1 MAELST
7 AEQLL
12 YSTVKLTALK
22 GGTPTSTGTGFFFE
36 FDMNDEWRVP
46 AIITNNHVVN
56 GNEILLAICH
66 LADGKKPSGRFINC
80 HIDVNDHRVIRHP
93 DPNIDL
99 CAILIGDMIKQTT
112 ENQTPIFFVNL
123 KENVIPDIDDWQY
136 FDAIEE
142 VTMIGCPNGISDEV
156 NNLPIS
162 RKGITASSL
171 AKNYNGKKEFM
182 VDMACFPGSSGSP
195 VFVYD
200 RSGYFDRKTNNYMV
214 GLTRVKLVGIL
225 YAGPLIKNNG
235 TIILG
240 QTPTVQVA
248 AMMHLGNVIKSSEI
262 STLSETIELKLKNQ

>member
-1 MAELST
+1 MADLSI

-12 YSTVKLTALK
+12 YSTIKLTALK
-22 GGTPTSTGTGFFFE
+22 GGNPTCTGTGFFFE
-36 FDMNDEWRVP
+36 FDMNDERKVH
-46 AIITNNHVVN
+46 AIITNNHVIN

-66 LADGKKPSGRFINC
+66 LADSKKPSGRYINC
-80 HIDVNDHRVIRHP
+80 HIDLNEHRVIRHP

-99 CAILIGDMIKQTT
+99 CAILIGDILNQTNN
-112 ENQTPIFFVNL
+112 NQTPIFFVNL
-123 KENVIPDIDDWQY
+123 KTDLIPEPHDWQY

-200 RSGYFDRKTNNYMV
+200 PSGYFDRKTKSFVV
-214 GLTRVKLVGIL
+214 GHSRVKLVGVL
-225 YAGPLIKNNG
+225 YAGPLIQNNG

-262 STLSETIELKLKNQ
+262 FTLSETIKLKLKN